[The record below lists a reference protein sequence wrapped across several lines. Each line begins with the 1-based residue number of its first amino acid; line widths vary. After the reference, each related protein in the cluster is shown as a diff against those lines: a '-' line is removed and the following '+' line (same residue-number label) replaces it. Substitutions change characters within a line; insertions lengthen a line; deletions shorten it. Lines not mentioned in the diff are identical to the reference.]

1 MTVSVAVHHRQTTHK
16 QNTQTCFCASVILTL
31 SVDLDIQTLP
41 SIRAILALRA
51 RTARPLS
58 KSRRPIASNHATPLR
73 NIQLLNVDDFLDDV
87 VSCLHFPLIVQQ
99 RLSDGDTLDQPHAGQ
114 IRD

>member
-1 MTVSVAVHHRQTTHK
+1 MSGDAQHTAIRKISQYCDCITRA
-16 QNTQTCFCASVILTL
+16 ALT
-31 SVDLDIQTLP
+31 
-41 SIRAILALRA
+41 LRA

-58 KSRRPIASNHATPLR
+58 KSRRRIASDHATPLR

-99 RLSDGDTLDQPHAGQ
+99 RLSVQSDGDSDTLDQPHAGQ